1 MNEAQE
7 FRRFFDGHPRAV
19 IVTIAAIK
27 GSTPREAG
35 AAIAVSQEATCG
47 TIGGGQ
53 LEYMAIDNARAL
65 LSGRNGRTRLDIPL
79 GPEIGQC
86 CGGRAELTFEIAD
99 AAIIAA
105 FLARLEEKAAGEAAV
120 FIFGGGHVGS
130 ALAAALAPLP
140 FKTTIVETRRE
151 MVEALA
157 EGVALRLTPMPE
169 AEVAAMPPGSA
180 AVILTHDH
188 ALDFLIATE
197 ALKRADLA
205 YCGMIGSKTKRATF
219 LGHARREGLTEA
231 DLNRLTMPIGGAA
244 VHDKR
249 PAVIAA
255 LVAAELIS
263 VIHAAKAGRLHTADA
278 AR

>member
-1 MNEAQE
+1 MGEAE
-7 FRRFFDGHPRAV
+7 RYRRFFAVHGPSV
-19 IVTIAAIK
+19 IVTVAAIR
-27 GSTPREAG
+27 GSTPRETG
-35 AAIAVSQEATCG
+35 AAIAVSTAATSG

-53 LEYMAIDNARAL
+53 LEYIAIDHARAML
-65 LSGRNGRTRLDIPL
+65 AGRTAETRLDIAL
-79 GPEIGQC
+79 GPDIGQC
-86 CGGRAELTFEIAD
+86 CGGRAELAFEVAD
-99 AAIIAA
+99 AATIAT
-105 FLARLEEKAAGEAAV
+105 FLARLEAETARQPSV

-140 FKTTIVETRRE
+140 FNTAIVETRPD
-151 MVEALA
+151 MVEALPDDV
-157 EGVALRLTPMPE
+157 ELRLSALPE
-169 AEVAAMPPGSA
+169 AEVANIPAGGA

-197 ALKRADLA
+197 TLKRDDLS

-219 LGHARREGLTEA
+219 LRYAREQGLA
-231 DLNRLTMPIGGAA
+231 DTAISRLVMPIGGTA
-244 VHDKR
+244 VSDKR

>member
-1 MNEAQE
+1 MGEAE
-7 FRRFFDGHPRAV
+7 RFRRFFATHGPSV
-19 IVTIAAIK
+19 IVTVAAIK
-27 GSTPREAG
+27 GSTPREVG
-35 AAIAVSQEATCG
+35 AAIAVSANATSG

-53 LEYMAIDNARAL
+53 LEYIAIDHARAL
-65 LSGRNGRTRLDIPL
+65 LAGRTAETRLDIAL

-86 CGGRAELTFEIAD
+86 CGGRAELAFEVAD
-99 AAIIAA
+99 AATVAT
-105 FLARLEEKAAGEAAV
+105 FLARLEAETARQPSV

-140 FKTTIVETRRE
+140 FNTVVVETRPD
-151 MVEALA
+151 MVEALP
-157 EGVALRLTPMPE
+157 EDVELRISPLPE
-169 AEVAAMPPGSA
+169 AEVANIPAGGA

-197 ALKRADLA
+197 ALKRADLR

-219 LGHARREGLTEA
+219 LRYAREQGLTERQ
-231 DLNRLTMPIGGAA
+231 LSRLVMPIGGTT
-244 VHDKR
+244 VSDKR